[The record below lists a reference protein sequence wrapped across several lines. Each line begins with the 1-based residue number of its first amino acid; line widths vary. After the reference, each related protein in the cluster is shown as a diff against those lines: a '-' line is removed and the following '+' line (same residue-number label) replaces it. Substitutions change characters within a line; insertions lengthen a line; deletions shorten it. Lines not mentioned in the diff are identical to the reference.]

1 MKKTSTINTF
11 EDGLVKDIHPLVS
24 ANNVLCNALNAT
36 LITMQG
42 NENVLQNDMGNGR
55 VETAFLPEGYVPLG
69 TASIGGI
76 IYILSYNPLNNR
88 CQVGSFPSPERNI
101 TSDEISSNVQTLT
114 NEDFQFTTNNGA
126 GIYYLKKELN
136 SDLVFNP
143 GDKFIIYG
151 DTISSNFKKFYDE
164 SKYNP
169 EGYLDAQEQTMK
181 ISIGAVTDTGKLVV
195 FDQLKKYKVGG
206 SEDEREFQIM
216 QYNPKDGDGGKPDLD
231 SYRSIISQPYNIFSS
246 KISGRLVIIA
256 ELIHFDSFSV
266 AIQNNFRTKLSYEWF
281 NNAIYNPNLKVKFSG
296 ESPFIP
302 KGVKCIVQLIGN
314 GETLGEQEC
323 TSEYWY
329 LTEPSDTNTN
339 YKEYEFTIN
348 NFLQDIF
355 LNDGIGPEGNIG
367 YSSFATV
374 WKGIRTL
381 ANNHDYF
388 GPSKNITDE
397 FVIKYTIIPYM
408 NWGPVS
414 HLAASGSID
423 LSKLNSGKIQLT
435 GWKYFR
441 DTSTTSSSIYLRYTI
456 EKYISDYS
464 INNITTNFIR
474 IKGLDD
480 SNKIITDGKEL
491 EFVSNLESQ
500 DIVAYNGNK
509 SINLYTNDSSNGLLC
524 DQLYLADIK
533 VTLTKAGAEDRVF
546 NFYRF
551 MYTNDVFNQYYQDEN
566 ISDFKD
572 LKLNLE
578 ATTTVE
584 CKQNLKSNT
593 PEYSFGLIQPI
604 VDGLTEEQI
613 LAQRENIESS
623 LSCEQTISDIR
634 LTTTASINLA
644 ENYNLFKLRLS
655 KISLTRN
662 NFKLDVKSTG
672 DSKSEY
678 LRYGAELAVRE
689 PSKDNVPEFNPLNK
703 YKIPKY
709 TNLDFSD
716 GVIDH
721 PTFVVANIGSFVND
735 NFDGNNTYTFVDNLK
750 ALFIEKAICTWD
762 SSPETVSLTGVFQPL
777 AYDQETFKSYG
788 LTIDP
793 SETSRYSKWIP
804 NTIIGYGF
812 TVNQIGWIPTSHMT
826 IYNQVYNSNS
836 SDKASIKWLHGER
849 WNGTIPSE
857 FRWNNIMDT
866 VLPNSFINNGKGVDY
881 SKLAEYANNDQARF
895 IIHWHD
901 PQDKGKY
908 PVTICKNTEKV
919 EYTSYALDS
928 PARKR
933 ELTRFTLMLKA
944 DDDNFYP
951 INFQSM
957 QQYNTTKHPDIV
969 TYYNWFTENIISN
982 KTNNDMLNTFASILN
997 SLYRY
1002 KSENIGLKYLP
1013 INSVESTKSKNT
1025 ITANMSFNVNVQ
1037 NNINILLSDGNQ
1049 IELSTIIQKF
1059 KNSNNLPN
1067 QNFPELENNVKCDL
1081 IYNSDNSNNPKFN
1094 FEYLMDNE
1102 NFTHKISEYKY
1113 NGFAIRDY
1121 NGEIKGVIQTF
1132 NDPYYPNGP
1141 HVSRLYHVTG
1151 NNGLYSIQ
1159 SANNVNLYKFN
1170 FKYVKDKNIISRY
1183 DPVTLLTN
1191 NIDFN
1196 QHFEVS
1202 SGGRL
1207 QLKNITS
1214 TDISNDEYKFTIQF
1228 PDIDNQPLLGYQGD
1242 IKLIDTYTLVETE
1255 K

>member
-69 TASIGGI
+69 TVSIGGI

-101 TSDEISSNVQTLT
+101 TSDKISSNVQTLT

-266 AIQNNFRTKLSYEWF
+266 AIQNNFRNKIIKGEWF
-281 NNAIYNPNLKVKFSG
+281 NNAIYNPTLQLKLSG

-302 KGVKCIVQLIGN
+302 KRVKCIVQLVSK
-314 GETLGEQEC
+314 GEMFGDQEC
-323 TSEYWY
+323 ISEYWH
-329 LTEPSDTNTN
+329 LILPSNTNTN
-339 YKEYEFTIN
+339 YKEYSFTIS
-348 NFLQDIF
+348 NFLQESPS
-355 LNDGIGPEGNIG
+355 LLPE
-367 YSSFATV
+367 SSFSTV
-374 WKGIRTL
+374 WKGLTTL
-381 ANNHDYF
+381 ANNYDYF
-388 GPSKNITDE
+388 GSNRSITDE
-397 FVIKYTIIPYM
+397 FILKYTIIPYM

-423 LSKLNSGKIQLT
+423 LSKLNSGEVQLT

-441 DTSTTSSSIYLRYTI
+441 ESSTTSNQMRLRYTI
-456 EKYISDYS
+456 EKYISGYS
-464 INNITTNFIR
+464 IDHIIMHFTR
-474 IKGLDD
+474 IKGLDE
-480 SNKIITDGKEL
+480 SNKIIIDKFDFTVDSL
-491 EFVSNLESQ
+491 FDNQ
-500 DIVAYNGNK
+500 DIVVINDEQIIQISTNK
-509 SINLYTNDSSNGLLC
+509 LQS
-524 DQLYLADIK
+524 DQLYLVDID

-566 ISDFKD
+566 ILDFKD

-762 SSPETVSLTGVFQPL
+762 SSPETVPLTGVFQPL
-777 AYDQETFKSYG
+777 AYDQKAFKSYG

-812 TVNQIGWIPTSHMT
+812 GVDWTPTSHMT

-836 SDKASIKWLHGER
+836 SDEASIKWLHGER
-849 WNGTIPSE
+849 WDGTIPSE

-866 VLPNSFINNGKGVDY
+866 VLPDSFINKVDKVGNVDY

-908 PVTICKNTEKV
+908 PITIKYQNTAKD

-944 DDDNFYP
+944 NDDNFYP

-957 QQYNTTKHPDIV
+957 QQYNITKHPDIV
-969 TYYNWFTENIISN
+969 TYYNWFADKIIFN

-1002 KSENIGLKYLP
+1002 ISEDTDLKYLP

-1049 IELSTIIQKF
+1049 IGLGTIIQKL
-1059 KNSNNLPN
+1059 KNSNIISD
-1067 QNFPELENNVKCDL
+1067 QNFPELENNIKCN
-1081 IYNSDNSNNPKFN
+1081 ITYKSNTN
-1094 FEYLMDNE
+1094 FEKSFDYIMENE
-1102 NFTHKISEYKY
+1102 DFRNKIREYKY
-1113 NGFAIRDY
+1113 YGYVIKDY
-1121 NGEIKGVIQTF
+1121 NGEIKGVIKTF
-1132 NDPYYPNGP
+1132 NDPYDPNGP
-1141 HVSRLYHVTG
+1141 SVSRLYHVTG

-1159 SANNVNLYKFN
+1159 SANNVDLCKFQFRYTSDN
-1170 FKYVKDKNIISRY
+1170 NGISREY
-1183 DPVTLLTN
+1183 DGTLSTN

-1196 QHFEVS
+1196 EYFEVS
-1202 SGGRL
+1202 NDGRL
-1207 QLKNITS
+1207 QLKTITS
-1214 TDISNDEYKFTIQF
+1214 TDVSNDEYKFTIQF
-1228 PDIDNQPLLGYQGD
+1228 PNIDNQPLLGYQGD
-1242 IKLIDTYTLVETE
+1242 IKLIDTYTLAETE